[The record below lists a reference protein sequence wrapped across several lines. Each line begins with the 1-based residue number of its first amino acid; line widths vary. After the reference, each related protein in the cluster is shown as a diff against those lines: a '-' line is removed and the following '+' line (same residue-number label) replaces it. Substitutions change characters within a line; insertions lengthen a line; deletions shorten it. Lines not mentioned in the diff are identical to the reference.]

1 MLNFVKIIKKLKENK
16 LNKKGIKLD
25 KFLYLKDNLRI
36 LVRDI
41 FILKNFIKSVN
52 ARRGLMDAK
61 TISLYFFELKK

>member
-1 MLNFVKIIKKLKENK
+1 MLNFVKIIKKLKESK

>member
-16 LNKKGIKLD
+16 LNKKRIKLD

-41 FILKNFIKSVN
+41 FILKNLIKSVN